1 MRKHLVLFGPP
12 GSGKDTQG
20 NLISEKL
27 GIPHISS
34 GNALREEI
42 ANGTEIGKRFES
54 LINGGNLVPDEF
66 MFRFF
71 EKLLANYNIED
82 SFVLNG
88 FPRTIAQ
95 AEFIDKFLLEHNAS
109 IDLVINLI
117 VEEGEIIKRLSGRR
131 TCEKCEAVYNIYYY
145 PPKVEGVCDLCGS
158 KLYQRDDDA
167 EESVK
172 KRIEVYKDE
181 TLPLFGYYAR
191 KDLLHE
197 VDGVGSLNEV
207 NARIMEL
214 LNDRN

>member
-42 ANGTEIGKRFES
+42 ANGTETGKRFES

-172 KRIEVYKDE
+172 KRIEVYKGE

-191 KDLLHE
+191 KDLLRE